1 MPSFI
6 SDLWI
11 FSKDGLPLIEVFNN
25 DKINST
31 LLGAFLS
38 AIESFSFK
46 LSGTELKSINL
57 GENKFILTSFLEG
70 NVYLAIKCD
79 LKVKNK
85 KIERIFKIIID
96 YFEELYNAEDI
107 KNWDGD
113 ITFFNKFKERI
124 HLYFQMYDL

>member
-25 DKINST
+25 DEINST
-31 LLGAFLS
+31 LIGAFLS

-46 LSGTELKSINL
+46 LSGAGLKSINL
-57 GENKFILTSFLEG
+57 GENKFILTSCLEG

-85 KIERIFKIIID
+85 KIERIFKIIIE
-96 YFEELYNAEDI
+96 YFEELYTSEDI
-107 KNWDGD
+107 KTWDGD
-113 ITFFNKFKERI
+113 LTFFNKLKDRI
-124 HLYFQMYDL
+124 DVYFEMYDL

>member
-46 LSGTELKSINL
+46 LSGVELKSINL
-57 GENKFILTSFLEG
+57 GQNKFILTLFGRATLTKVSMPNKGKLSLLG
-70 NVYLAIKCD
+70 RRD
-79 LKVKNK
+79 LQSS
-85 KIERIFKIIID
+85 R
-96 YFEELYNAEDI
+96 
-107 KNWDGD
+107 
-113 ITFFNKFKERI
+113 
-124 HLYFQMYDL
+124 